1 MVKVEKGTLLT
12 CDPAIKEYLL
22 YLREELRLPRDFIV
36 HDLSETQLIVNPTCV
51 ETIQKLIDELMS
63 QNTFPVGQTNNL
75 SGQGKA

>member
-22 YLREELRLPRDFIV
+22 YLKDEFRLPRDFII
-36 HDLSETQLIVNPTCV
+36 HDLSETNIIVKSEFV
-51 ETIQKLIDELMS
+51 RTIQNLIDELMS
-63 QNTFPVGQTNNL
+63 TNTFPVGQTNNL